1 MGADGSVQAVIVVA
15 GRVQGVG
22 YRAFTQKAAGRL
34 GITGG
39 VKNLPDGRVEILAE
53 GPRVKLDDFLRILKQ
68 GPPLSQVGD
77 MQVRW
82 CNPTGQFHDFQI
94 WY

>member
-1 MGADGSVQAVIVVA
+1 MTVE

-22 YRAFTQKAAGRL
+22 YRAFTLKAAGRL

-53 GPRVKLDDFLRILKQ
+53 GPRVTLDELLKSLRQ
-68 GPPLSQVGD
+68 GPPLSRVSD
-77 MQVRW
+77 VLVLWR
-82 CNPTGQFHDFQI
+82 NATNRFPDFQI
-94 WY
+94 WD

>member
-1 MGADGSVQAVIVVA
+1 MTVE

-22 YRAFTQKAAGRL
+22 YRAFTLKAAGQL

-39 VKNLPDGRVEILAE
+39 VQNLPDGRVEILAE
-53 GPRVKLDDFLRILKQ
+53 GPRVKLDELLKILRQ
-68 GPPLSQVGD
+68 GPPLSRVSDVLVQWHD
-77 MQVRW
+77 ATSRF
-82 CNPTGQFHDFQI
+82 PDFQI

>member
-1 MGADGSVQAVIVVA
+1 MTVE

-53 GPRVKLDDFLRILKQ
+53 GPRVTLDELLKILRQ
-68 GPPLSQVGD
+68 GPPLSRVSDVLVQWRD
-77 MQVRW
+77 ATNRF
-82 CNPTGQFHDFQI
+82 PDFQI
-94 WY
+94 WD

>member
-1 MGADGSVQAVIVVA
+1 MTVE

-53 GPRVKLDDFLRILKQ
+53 GPRVTLDELLKILRQ
-68 GPPLSQVGD
+68 GPPLSRVSD
-77 MQVRW
+77 VLVLWRDATSRF
-82 CNPTGQFHDFQI
+82 PDFQI
-94 WY
+94 WD